1 MEIKITTYSCYDKG
15 IISTAD
21 NVSNIIDKMIRL
33 TAKLT
38 ENYASD
44 IIYDIADLNNAV
56 KRKEP
61 LDNLLFFRENGVTTR
76 QIEEFD
82 VDTYESLLV
91 CFTPIQTWRLTYDPV
106 TTEIKLIRVSV
117 RKAGLFNE

>member
-1 MEIKITTYSCYDKG
+1 MEIKITDYSCYDKG
-15 IISTAD
+15 ITSATD
-21 NVSNIIDKMIRL
+21 NVSSIIDKMIRL

-56 KRKEP
+56 KRKKP

-76 QIEEFD
+76 
-82 VDTYESLLV
+82 
-91 CFTPIQTWRLTYDPV
+91 
-106 TTEIKLIRVSV
+106 TETKLIRVDV
-117 RKAGLFNE
+117 RKVGLF